1 MATQLNLKDPVLI
14 ERARVLARR
23 DGQPVTAKLR
33 ALVDREWEA
42 QEAGI
47 AKRRQALNEL
57 IGEVR
62 AAMPEDVRS
71 MTSKEIMDSI
81 YDEGEPDGFAR

>member
-1 MATQLNLKDPVLI
+1 MATQLNLKDPILI
-14 ERARVLARR
+14 ERARALARR

-42 QEAGI
+42 QEADI
-47 AKRRQALNEL
+47 ARRREALKQL
-57 IGEVR
+57 IREIREG
-62 AAMPEDVRS
+62 MPEDVRG
-71 MTSKEIMDSI
+71 MTSKELLDSI